1 MKNKSAMFGVL
12 RVLKRLPS
20 STNGNPRYMLR
31 IDSVMFVTAPDS
43 GLAYRITNFDGKSVK
58 AELGMHYGKLTI
70 DSIEE
75 STS

>member
-12 RVLKRLPS
+12 HVLKRLPS

-31 IDSVMFVTAPDS
+31 IDNVVFVTAPDS
-43 GLAYRITNFDGKSVK
+43 GLAYRIPNFDGKNVK
-58 AELGMHYGKLTI
+58 AELGMHYGKLTV

-75 STS
+75 SAP